1 MFAIV
6 TAALINGSFA
16 GRGGQG
22 GGTGG
27 IGICYYFGAMLF
39 GVSGLLLLL
48 LTYYVYGYECMI
60 VFMILCINSAFI
72 SGDIS
77 PLGDLLINLSHEV

>member
-1 MFAIV
+1 M
-6 TAALINGSFA
+6 
-16 GRGGQG
+16 
-22 GGTGG
+22 
-27 IGICYYFGAMLF
+27 
-39 GVSGLLLLL
+39 SGLLLLL